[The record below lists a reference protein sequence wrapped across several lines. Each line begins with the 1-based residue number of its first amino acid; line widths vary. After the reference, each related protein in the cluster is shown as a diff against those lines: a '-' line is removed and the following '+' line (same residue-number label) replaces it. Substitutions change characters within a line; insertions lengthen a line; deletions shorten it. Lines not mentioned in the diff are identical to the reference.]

1 MATNSKK
8 NISGGKLLIA
18 GKPKRTH
25 QGNGRN
31 SKSSHGRKKLRGQ
44 GKG

>member
-1 MATNSKK
+1 MAKPSKTLNGVK
-8 NISGGKLLIA
+8 RLESRPKLS
-18 GKPKRTH
+18 R

-31 SKSSHGRKKLRGQ
+31 SKPSHGRKKLRGQ

>member
-1 MATNSKK
+1 MAKPKK
-8 NISGGKLLIA
+8 TLNGTVRIES
-18 GKPKRTH
+18 KPKRTK

-31 SKSSHGRKKLRGQ
+31 SKASHGRKLSRGQ

>member
-1 MATNSKK
+1 MAKPKK
-8 NISGGKLLIA
+8 TLNGTIHLES
-18 GKPKRTH
+18 KPKRTK

-31 SKSSHGRKKLRGQ
+31 SKASHGRKKLRGQ